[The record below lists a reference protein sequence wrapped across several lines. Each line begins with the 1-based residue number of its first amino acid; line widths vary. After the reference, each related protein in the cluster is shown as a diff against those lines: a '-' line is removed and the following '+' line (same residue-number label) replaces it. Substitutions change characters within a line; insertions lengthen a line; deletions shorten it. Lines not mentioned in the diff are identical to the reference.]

1 MPPLPVPSSQRP
13 MSQKTVTQRIFSPA
27 YLWGLALASTTAP
40 ALGWAPSALAH
51 GAHLTHRAAGI
62 EVTATYDG
70 GQPMVGAQVQVY
82 APDDPSTPWAVGTTD
97 DEGRYWF
104 TPDAEQPGN
113 WEVMV
118 RQAGHGDVL
127 AIPVGQT
134 EIVPVASASPLQR
147 GVAAGAVVWGCVGT
161 ALFFARGKR

>member
-1 MPPLPVPSSQRP
+1 MAGA
-13 MSQKTVTQRIFSPA
+13 TA
-27 YLWGLALASTTAP
+27 LALGGSSP
-40 ALGWAPSALAH
+40 ALAH
-51 GAHLTHRAAGI
+51 GAHLTHRSAGI

-70 GQPMVGAQVQVY
+70 GQPMAGAQVQVY
-82 APDDPSTPWAVGTTD
+82 APADPTTPWAVGTTD
-97 DEGRYWF
+97 DQGRYQF
-104 TPDAEQPGN
+104 TPDAAQPGT

-127 AIPVGQT
+127 AIPVGQP
-134 EIVPVASASPLQR
+134 EVAPVTSASPLQR